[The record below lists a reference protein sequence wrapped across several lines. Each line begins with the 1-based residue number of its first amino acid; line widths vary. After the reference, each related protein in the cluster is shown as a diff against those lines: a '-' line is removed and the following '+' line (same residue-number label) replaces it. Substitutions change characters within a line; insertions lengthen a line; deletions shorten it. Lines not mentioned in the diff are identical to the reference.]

1 MIGSLVS
8 YSRAP
13 WKVGCPLLHVI
24 IEHHVRRGEPTLE
37 KHGMTV
43 ALSVE
48 ARAVHLDPSAFM
60 FQYETVMR

>member
-8 YSRAP
+8 CARGP

-24 IEHHVRRGEPTLE
+24 IEHHVRRDEPTLE
-37 KHGMTV
+37 KNGMTV

>member
-8 YSRAP
+8 YSRTGT
-13 WKVGCPLLHVI
+13 VSRSLLHTI
-24 IEHHVRRGEPTLE
+24 IEHHVRRGEPMLE

-48 ARAVHLDPSAFM
+48 ARAGHLDPHAFL

>member
-8 YSRAP
+8 YSRM
-13 WKVGCPLLHVI
+13 GTERHLLHTI

-48 ARAVHLDPSAFM
+48 ALATHLDPSAFM